1 MKQFPCKLILVSYRE
16 IVLTAQIGFA
26 DKHILACL
34 CSRDRCAF
42 ARTEFT
48 FWMLEGRLTFSRLI
62 CIIKSTNNGILI
74 IITLNCLEKEVKL
87 FS

>member
-16 IVLTAQIGFA
+16 IVLTAQTGFA

-34 CSRDRCAF
+34 CSWDRCAF
-42 ARTEFT
+42 AGVHI
-48 FWMLEGRLTFSRLI
+48 LDAGGRITFSRFI
-62 CIIKSTNNGILI
+62 CIIRSTNNGILI